1 MNIIFR
7 FSLVEIVLL
16 INIQIKTRKNTHC
29 NMTNYLKYDSMR
41 ILISYDI
48 ISYLQVGIRYTYTH
62 SYINIRMDLNMDIFE
77 IPCF

>member
-16 INIQIKTRKNTHC
+16 ANIQIKTRKNTHC
-29 NMTNYLKYDSMR
+29 NMTNCLKYDSMR

-48 ISYLQVGIRYTYTH
+48 ISYLEVGIRYTYTH
-62 SYINIRMDLNMDIFE
+62 SYINIKMDLNMDIFE
-77 IPCF
+77 IPCS